1 VATTVTSRTA
11 ARATSA
17 SAPTTIA
24 IAIATAAGTS
34 LTRTFRTRGT
44 RVHRRNYSIHTV
56 EVGLIIGIELR
67 AAFDHRCGCALRHRW
82 R

>member
-17 SAPTTIA
+17 SAPPAITIT
-24 IAIATAAGTS
+24 IATAAGTPFA
-34 LTRTFRTRGT
+34 RTFRTSDT
-44 RVHRRNYSIHTV
+44 RVYRRDYSVYTV
-56 EVGLIIGIELR
+56 EVRFLIRIELR